1 MLPKNDYTIPLTF
14 IDYINIVEG
23 SYFLNKIIATAITSL
38 GYLATHCLQF
48 LTCLFKLS
56 IFSDRLYLRK
66 SITTI
71 PYF

>member
-1 MLPKNDYTIPLTF
+1 MITLSHLPF
-14 IDYINIVEG
+14 FDYINIVEG
-23 SYFLNKIIATAITSL
+23 RIETGITSL
-38 GYLATHCLQF
+38 GYLANHCLQF

-56 IFSDRLYLRK
+56 IFSDWLYLRK